1 VDGVRYVLTL
11 APADCGTQLPS
22 GVPLP
27 KIGLCADISVDPKKT
42 PSFDFATHPGA
53 IVDVCMNKDAK
64 QFLYASLTDPYG
76 DDVVQGK
83 LAQRSPNASGYDP
96 ISLRTRPV
104 AGLLTSADCDSDP
117 LTTNP
122 PSGQAIGSALSRL
135 GHAVLALFTP
145 QTAHA
150 SHGGLGTMPGFADD
164 LSIFGGLDGYLFN
177 ATFEQDA
184 VGTYPQSGPGYDE
197 LRGTWEPNL
206 EPNPSP
212 SVVTVQAAA
221 APFNSRYVLLNQAGG
236 NAAAKPP
243 LTFTARLPFSA
254 TAFEAGQSI
263 TYRVRFRAAVLS
275 PRAQDAVFVLRTSAG
290 LEIGRFV
297 FNDASQSQSGPIT
310 FQAFGGP
317 AVRTS
322 VADGWARGQVKSYE
336 AVLTFTRGTGVA
348 LSAASVKLGFV
359 GATPRVD
366 HAFAA
371 GSLPQNLSALGWVLD
386 NKDGAI
392 VAFDDLQV
400 FVEPTAPAP

>member
-1 VDGVRYVLTL
+1 V
-11 APADCGTQLPS
+11 APTAL

-117 LTTNP
+117 LTTSP

-164 LSIFGGLDGYLFN
+164 LSIFGGWM
-177 ATFEQDA
+177 ATCSTRRSSRTPSARIRSRGRVTTSCA
-184 VGTYPQSGPGYDE
+184 V
-197 LRGTWEPNL
+197 RGSQT
-206 EPNPSP
+206 S
-212 SVVTVQAAA
+212 
-221 APFNSRYVLLNQAGG
+221 SRN
-236 NAAAKPP
+236 
-243 LTFTARLPFSA
+243 
-254 TAFEAGQSI
+254 
-263 TYRVRFRAAVLS
+263 RVRAWS
-275 PRAQDAVFVLRTSAG
+275 PCRRPRRPSTLGTS
-290 LEIGRFV
+290 
-297 FNDASQSQSGPIT
+297 S
-310 FQAFGGP
+310 
-317 AVRTS
+317 
-322 VADGWARGQVKSYE
+322 
-336 AVLTFTRGTGVA
+336 
-348 LSAASVKLGFV
+348 
-359 GATPRVD
+359 
-366 HAFAA
+366 
-371 GSLPQNLSALGWVLD
+371 
-386 NKDGAI
+386 
-392 VAFDDLQV
+392 
-400 FVEPTAPAP
+400 